1 MIQACNTDP
10 EGHKFVIM
18 QMQVIFKDKNS
29 LGNNILF
36 LVNTFVGSR
45 YMLHAD
51 NLINELHLSAWTFK
65 WLMERISL
73 LESMNLYIII
83 K

>member
-1 MIQACNTDP
+1 MIRACNTDP

-18 QMQVIFKDKNS
+18 QMQVIFKDKS

-36 LVNTFVGSR
+36 LVNKLFGSR

-51 NLINELHLSAWTFK
+51 NLINELHLSAWTFI